1 VGLRAYI
8 LKRAL
13 NTIILV
19 LFVIVINFL
28 IFELLPG
35 TSGAIANLVS
45 TGKITNHATVNAL
58 LIKDG
63 FCSGF
68 TAQGQCIPTNVWDQF
83 TSYFRNMLTFQF
95 GVSYQPPNQSIFDE
109 MISSGRLLNTLMLLG
124 ASTALSLVIGIFLG
138 VYAAAK
144 RGSLFDSGWV
154 TASLVTFSLPTF
166 FMGLLFILI
175 FTQTLHWFPSGGVV
189 PSNWT
194 IPGQTPSLIGQII
207 PRLQHLFL
215 PVFTLTLFFY
225 GGHLLLTRATMLE
238 SLSEDYIVTARAKG
252 LSERAVLFKHALK
265 NASLPIVTNAALSF
279 GFILSGAIITETIFN
294 WNGLGFWLFQS
305 INFKDYPVMQAM
317 FYIIALCVIAANFIA
332 DVIYGVLDPRI
343 KYQ

>member
-1 VGLRAYI
+1 MGLRAYI
-8 LKRAL
+8 LKRAI
-13 NTIILV
+13 NTVILV

-28 IFELLPG
+28 IFELIPG
-35 TSGAIANLVS
+35 TSGAIANLVG
-45 TGKITNHATVNAL
+45 TGKIQNPATVNKL
-58 LIKDG
+58 LILDG
-63 FCSGF
+63 FCKGFDTSGH
-68 TAQGQCIPTNVWDQF
+68 CIPTSVWDQF
-83 TSYFRNMLTFQF
+83 TAYFQNMLTFQF
-95 GVSYQPPNQSIFDE
+95 GVSYQPPNQPILNE
-109 MISSGRLLNTLMLLG
+109 MISSGRLVNTLLLLG
-124 ASTALSLVIGIFLG
+124 VSTALSLVIGIFLG

-144 RGSLFDSGWV
+144 RGSIFDSGWV

-166 FMGLLFILI
+166 FMGLLFILV
-175 FTQTLHWFPSGGVV
+175 FTQILHWFPPGQVV
-189 PSNWT
+189 PSSWT
-194 IPGQTPSLIGQII
+194 ISQPPLLDQIV

-215 PVFTLTLFFY
+215 PVMTLTLFFY

-294 WNGLGFWLFQS
+294 WKGLGLWLFNS
-305 INFKDYPVMQAM
+305 INAKDYPVMQAM
-317 FYIIALCVIAANFIA
+317 FYIIALCVILANFIA
-332 DVIYGVLDPRI
+332 DVIYGILDPRI